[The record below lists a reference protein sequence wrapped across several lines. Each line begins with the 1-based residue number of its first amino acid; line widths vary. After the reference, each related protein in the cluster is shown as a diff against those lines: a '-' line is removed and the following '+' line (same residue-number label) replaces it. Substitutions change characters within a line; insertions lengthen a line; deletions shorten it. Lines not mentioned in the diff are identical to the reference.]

1 MGILKKVFG
10 GIKKVVKGIGKGI
23 KKIGKIF
30 GGGFNKIF
38 GKLFGKLGPLGSF
51 AMMFL
56 MPGLGGFFSNVMGKA
71 GQLISQIPGVGKA
84 FNYVMK
90 GMAKVSGGMKRV
102 FGSVTE
108 AIGGF
113 LNTATNGKWGDFTG
127 WISDKVNEG
136 RKAFGL
142 ETSEGYKAR
151 QAGLSREEFRYKK
164 TYLDKAIQEG
174 VGSDQI
180 QALRDNLYKP
190 LEGFEQKDFDLWK
203 EKGALDQATLGSVRP
218 VLEEVTVDATK
229 IGESL
234 LSPTKVSDT
243 ARTSLEAGREAAVAA
258 GDMEQV
264 AAIDAELATYNK
276 GTDLYSKPE
285 LYMDTEDSFVDKSK
299 DWLKEQAVGGVKQKG
314 RELLGLAD
322 EAVQNVY
329 QSSFSLPDFLTGGL
343 YATATP
349 ELYGD
354 VTDQYMTQHMKFLD
368 AGKYTINPQDDGEG

>member
-1 MGILKKVFG
+1 MQSEDRCHR
-10 GIKKVVKGIGKGI
+10 IGTKNNI
-23 KKIGKIF
+23 TYIDIEARKTVDSKI
-30 GGGFNKIF
+30 
-38 GKLFGKLGPLGSF
+38 
-51 AMMFL
+51 
-56 MPGLGGFFSNVMGKA
+56 
-71 GQLISQIPGVGKA
+71 
-84 FNYVMK
+84 
-90 GMAKVSGGMKRV
+90 
-102 FGSVTE
+102 
-108 AIGGF
+108 
-113 LNTATNGKWGDFTG
+113 
-127 WISDKVNEG
+127 
-136 RKAFGL
+136 
-142 ETSEGYKAR
+142 
-151 QAGLSREEFRYKK
+151 
-164 TYLDKAIQEG
+164 
-174 VGSDQI
+174 I

-314 RELLGLAD
+314 
-322 EAVQNVY
+322 
-329 QSSFSLPDFLTGGL
+329 
-343 YATATP
+343 
-349 ELYGD
+349 
-354 VTDQYMTQHMKFLD
+354 
-368 AGKYTINPQDDGEG
+368 

>member
-23 KKIGKIF
+23 KKIGKVF

-56 MPGLGGFFSNVMGKA
+56 MPGLGGFFSNVMGQA

-113 LNTATNGKWGDFTG
+113 LDNATNGKWSDFTTWVG
-127 WISDKVNEG
+127 DKVNEG
-136 RKAFGL
+136 RESFGL
-142 ETSEGYKAR
+142 ETSENYKAR

-164 TYLDKAIQEG
+164 TYLDKALQEG
-174 VGSDQI
+174 VGTDQI
-180 QALRDNLYKP
+180 QTLRDNLYKP

-203 EKGALDQATLGSVRP
+203 DKGALNQATLGSVRP
-218 VLEEVTVDATK
+218 TIEGVTVDAK
-229 IGESL
+229 MRGDSL
-234 LSPTKVSDT
+234 LSPTEVTDT
-243 ARTSLEAGREAAVAA
+243 ARTSLEAGREAAMAA
-258 GDMEQV
+258 GDTEQV
-264 AAIDAELATYNK
+264 SRIDTALAEYK
-276 GTDLYSKPE
+276 EDGSSPYFMPE
-285 LYMDTEDSFVDKSK
+285 AEDSPVK
-299 DWLKEQAVGGVKQKG
+299 DWLKEEVVGRVQQKG
-314 RELLGLAD
+314 KELLGLAD
-322 EAVQNVY
+322 EAVQNVTV
-329 QSSFSLPDFLTGGL
+329 SNFSLPDFLTGGL
-343 YATATP
+343 YATSTP

-368 AGKYTINPQDDGEG
+368 TGNFTLNPQDDGEG